1 MDEETILEGLA
12 AHVTYLR
19 TTEKAY
25 YQAQAAGTLTD
36 QLTDQL
42 ADARKLVCHAAK
54 ELFPAEAMTL
64 EARNAFE
71 LERLATVVRALRDA

>member
-36 QLTDQL
+36 QLT
-42 ADARKLVCHAAK
+42 
-54 ELFPAEAMTL
+54 
-64 EARNAFE
+64 N
-71 LERLATVVRALRDA
+71 